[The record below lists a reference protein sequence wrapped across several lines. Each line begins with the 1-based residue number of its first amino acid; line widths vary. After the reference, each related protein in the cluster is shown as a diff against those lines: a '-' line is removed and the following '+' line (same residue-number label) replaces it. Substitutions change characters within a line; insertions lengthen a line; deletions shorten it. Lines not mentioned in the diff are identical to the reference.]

1 MYLTLGKTYL
11 TADGRHYTISTIDQL
26 KNHNFAA
33 YENYMKNHYHTD
45 YNIIGIDNGPVCE
58 WQNFN
63 CDGNTRNYNE
73 QFRIVSEIPEVPAKF
88 INTNANSIGIK
99 SVTKTITTFT
109 NSKGKEVKVVDKDT
123 KQINCN
129 VSLSSISS
137 ENFLEWMEIF
147 KEVEKFLNI
156 KEEK

>member
-58 WQNFN
+58 WQNS
-63 CDGNTRNYNE
+63 CPRQRCSHAWDRAA
-73 QFRIVSEIPEVPAKF
+73 QS
-88 INTNANSIGIK
+88 
-99 SVTKTITTFT
+99 
-109 NSKGKEVKVVDKDT
+109 
-123 KQINCN
+123 
-129 VSLSSISS
+129 
-137 ENFLEWMEIF
+137 
-147 KEVEKFLNI
+147 
-156 KEEK
+156 